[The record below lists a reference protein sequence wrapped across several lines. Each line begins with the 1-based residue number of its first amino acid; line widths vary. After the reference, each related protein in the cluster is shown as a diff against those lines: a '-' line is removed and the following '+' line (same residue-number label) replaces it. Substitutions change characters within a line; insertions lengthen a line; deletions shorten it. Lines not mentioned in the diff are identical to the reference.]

1 MNMQLK
7 KCLLVLL
14 LPFLLGIQMRA
25 ISQSINDV
33 VTIHPETFDF
43 GRLTNWSN
51 PKATFTVYNGSD
63 KTLHFLRTPSTPSIN
78 ILYPTYGIKP
88 GDSASFFIEY
98 YTGQK
103 GKFDEVTTLYFEE
116 SSSPFPVIIKGNI
129 LSFAPS
135 VVSVCPAYRKG
146 KQMSISNLSLF
157 VRDKRTDR
165 PLENVRVRLKSQYY
179 PDEIVMTTN
188 DKGQLNENFP
198 QGSFDMTLE
207 RDGYAP
213 QSMHFDHTYRSD
225 VIQISMDRTFDEND
239 INYDSLL
246 AAYDMNPINLD
257 DPSFVDYGFQIL
269 NIVTEQPIYRA
280 DVFVRNAEGYLL
292 ESGKSNKEGI
302 WRTGQPKEDTKAE
315 IEASGYEKKMV
326 EIDTKITEIQEVY
339 LIPIYEGVA
348 LEPPVAQE
356 TTSLETS
363 SIQEK
368 SSAEASPI
376 VTSTASEID
385 TKQENALL
393 ENRGDSTEGKYIE
406 NNSEGSISE
415 TKPES
420 NVDIDASDEAHSID
434 SNSEQP
440 ELTELSPEERM
451 QNLINSTNSVETS
464 EIDEDKNE
472 SSISS
477 EMLPDYNQ
485 WGELNKALYKQNN
498 LIFLIDVS
506 FSMRKHGKIAK
517 LKKSITTLIDVLRDF
532 DQIGLITYNSKADTI
547 FSSISLSDKEAVKH
561 EINSLTPS
569 GLTYGVK
576 GIEAAYELIQGSFL
590 SEGNNQIILATDG
603 LFTEDHLTLNEQ
615 ELLRVVRRNN
625 KDYGIKLSV
634 LGFGNDAN
642 GLDRMES
649 LTVAGDGNYLEISL
663 DHDAEH
669 SKEILIEEIKTQSRI
684 K

>member
-1 MNMQLK
+1 MNMQIK
-7 KCLLVLL
+7 KCLITLL
-14 LPFLLGIQMRA
+14 LPFLLGVQMQA
-25 ISQSINDV
+25 IGQTIRDV
-33 VTIHPETFDF
+33 VTVHPEVFDF

-78 ILYPTYGIKP
+78 ILYPTYGIQP
-88 GDSASFFIEY
+88 GDSASFYIEF
-98 YTGQK
+98 YTGQT
-103 GKFDEVTTLYFEE
+103 GKFDEVVTLYFEE
-116 SSSPFPVIIKGNI
+116 SSSPFPVVIKGNI
-129 LSFAPS
+129 LSFAPN

-146 KQMSISNLSLF
+146 KTTSISNLSLF

-165 PLENVRVRLKSQYY
+165 PLENVRIRLKSQYY
-179 PDEIVMTTN
+179 PNEIIMATN

-213 QSMHFDHTYRSD
+213 QTMHFDHTYRSD

-246 AAYDMNPINLD
+246 AAYSMDPINLE
-257 DPSFVDYGFQIL
+257 DPNFVDYGFQIL

-292 ESGKSNKEGI
+292 ESGKSNAEGI
-302 WRTGQPKEDTKAE
+302 WRTGQPKENTKAE
-315 IEASGYEKKMV
+315 IEANGYEQKTV
-326 EIDTKITEIQEVY
+326 AIDTKITEIQEVY
-339 LIPIYEGVA
+339 LTPIYEGVT
-348 LEPPVAQE
+348 LESTVTEEVEPIE
-356 TTSLETS
+356 TPIIEESVSADLSLTETKTAEGRDT
-363 SIQEK
+363 IQESMPVENQEGITQSDK
-368 SSAEASPI
+368 APSS
-376 VTSTASEID
+376 SE
-385 TKQENALL
+385 
-393 ENRGDSTEGKYIE
+393 DSA
-406 NNSEGSISE
+406 SISKNDQSSTTQSRE
-415 TKPES
+415 EQLQL
-420 NVDIDASDEAHSID
+420 DEM
-434 SNSEQP
+434 
-440 ELTELSPEERM
+440 SPEERM
-451 QNLINSTNSVETS
+451 ASLINTSNTPGANNNEESEKETPL
-464 EIDEDKNE
+464 NE
-472 SSISS
+472 
-477 EMLPDYNQ
+477 ELPDYNQ
-485 WGELNKALYKQNN
+485 WGELNEALYKQNN
-498 LIFLIDVS
+498 LIFLIDIS

-517 LKKSITTLIDVLRDF
+517 LKKSMTTLIDVLRDF
-532 DQIGLITYNSKADTI
+532 DQIGLITYNSQADTI
-547 FSSISLSDKEAVKH
+547 FSSVALSDKESVKH

-642 GLDRMES
+642 GLERMES
-649 LTVAGDGNYLEISL
+649 LTIAGDGNYLEISL

-684 K
+684 E

>member
-1 MNMQLK
+1 MQIK
-7 KCLLVLL
+7 KCLITLL
-14 LPFLLGIQMRA
+14 LPFLLGVQMQA
-25 ISQSINDV
+25 IGQTIRDV
-33 VTIHPETFDF
+33 VTVHPEVFDF

-78 ILYPTYGIKP
+78 ILYPTYGIQP
-88 GDSASFFIEY
+88 GDSASFYIEF
-98 YTGQK
+98 YTGQT
-103 GKFDEVTTLYFEE
+103 GKFDEVVTLYFEE
-116 SSSPFPVIIKGNI
+116 SSSPFPVVIKGNI
-129 LSFAPS
+129 LSFAPN

-146 KQMSISNLSLF
+146 KTTSISNLSLF

-165 PLENVRVRLKSQYY
+165 PLENVRIRLKSQYY
-179 PDEIVMTTN
+179 PNEIIMATN

-213 QSMHFDHTYRSD
+213 QTMHFDHTYRSD

-246 AAYDMNPINLD
+246 AAYSMDPINLE
-257 DPSFVDYGFQIL
+257 DPNFVDYGFQIL

-292 ESGKSNKEGI
+292 ESGKSNAEGI
-302 WRTGQPKEDTKAE
+302 WRTGQPKENTKAE
-315 IEASGYEKKMV
+315 IEANGYEQKTV
-326 EIDTKITEIQEVY
+326 AIDTKITEIQEVY
-339 LIPIYEGVA
+339 LTPIYEGVT
-348 LEPPVAQE
+348 LESTVTEEVEPIE
-356 TTSLETS
+356 TPIIEESVSADLSLTETKTAEGRDT
-363 SIQEK
+363 IQESMPVENQEGITQSDK
-368 SSAEASPI
+368 APSS
-376 VTSTASEID
+376 SE
-385 TKQENALL
+385 
-393 ENRGDSTEGKYIE
+393 DSA
-406 NNSEGSISE
+406 SISKNDQSSTTQSRE
-415 TKPES
+415 EQLQL
-420 NVDIDASDEAHSID
+420 DEM
-434 SNSEQP
+434 
-440 ELTELSPEERM
+440 SPEERM
-451 QNLINSTNSVETS
+451 ASLINTSNTPGANNNEESEKETPL
-464 EIDEDKNE
+464 NE
-472 SSISS
+472 
-477 EMLPDYNQ
+477 ELPDYNQ
-485 WGELNKALYKQNN
+485 WGELNEALYKQNN
-498 LIFLIDVS
+498 LIFLIDIS

-517 LKKSITTLIDVLRDF
+517 LKKSMTTLIDVLRDF
-532 DQIGLITYNSKADTI
+532 DQIGLITYNSQADTI
-547 FSSISLSDKEAVKH
+547 FSSVALSDKESVKH

-642 GLDRMES
+642 GLERMES
-649 LTVAGDGNYLEISL
+649 LTIAGDGNYLEISL

-684 K
+684 E

>member
-1 MNMQLK
+1 MNMQTK
-7 KCLLVLL
+7 KSLLAIL
-14 LPFLLGIQMRA
+14 LPFLLGMPICG
-25 ISQSINDV
+25 ISQSIHDV
-33 VTIHPETFDF
+33 VTIEPEVFDF
-43 GRLTNWSN
+43 GKLTNWSN
-51 PKATFTVYNGSD
+51 PKATFTLHNGSD

-78 ILYPTYGIKP
+78 ILYPTYGIQP
-88 GDSASFFIEY
+88 GDSASFFIEFF
-98 YTGQK
+98 TGQK
-103 GKFDEVTTLYFEE
+103 GKFDEVVTLYFEE
-116 SSSPFPVIIKGNI
+116 SSSPFPVVIKGHI
-129 LSFAPS
+129 LSFAPD

-146 KQMSISNLSLF
+146 KSISISNLSLF

-188 DKGQLNENFP
+188 EKGQLNENFP

-207 RDGYAP
+207 RDGYTA
-213 QSMHFDHTYRSD
+213 QTMHFDHTYRSD

-246 AAYDMNPINLD
+246 AAYDMNPIDLI

-280 DVFVRNAEGYLL
+280 DVFVRNADGYLL
-292 ESGKSNKEGI
+292 ESGKSDEEGI

-315 IEASGYEKKMV
+315 IEANGYEKKMV
-326 EIDTKITEIQEVY
+326 AIDTKITEIQEVY
-339 LIPIYEGVA
+339 LTPFYEGVA
-348 LEPPVAQE
+348 LEPVESQE
-356 TTSLETS
+356 NTSLETPTL
-363 SIQEK
+363 QETAQTDTT
-368 SSAEASPI
+368 SAP
-376 VTSTASEID
+376 TGTASEA
-385 TKQENALL
+385 TTSQENTPL
-393 ENRGDSTEGKYIE
+393 EIYIDIREPTETTSIVEE
-406 NNSEGSISE
+406 N
-415 TKPES
+415 T
-420 NVDIDASDEAHSID
+420 DDSDENLSTVTNET
-434 SNSEQP
+434 SKEPQLSEM
-440 ELTELSPEERM
+440 SPEERM
-451 QNLINSTNSVETS
+451 KALMSSSSDTENIGKTEAEEV
-464 EIDEDKNE
+464 IVNE
-472 SSISS
+472 
-477 EMLPDYNQ
+477 ERPDYNQ
-485 WGELNKALYKQNN
+485 WGELNEALYKQNN

-547 FSSISLSDKEAVKH
+547 FSSVSLSDKEAVKH

-576 GIEAAYELIQGSFL
+576 GIEAAYKLIQGSFL
-590 SEGNNQIILATDG
+590 SEGNNQIILASDG
-603 LFTEDHLTLNEQ
+603 LFTDDHLTLNEQ

-625 KDYGIKLSV
+625 REYGIKLSV

>member
-1 MNMQLK
+1 MNMQPK

-14 LPFLLGIQMRA
+14 LPFLLGFSMRA
-25 ISQSINDV
+25 ISQSIHDV
-33 VTIHPETFDF
+33 VMIHPEVFDF

-63 KTLHFLRTPSTPSIN
+63 KTLHFLRTPSTPSVN
-78 ILYPTYGIKP
+78 ILYPTYGIQP
-88 GDSASFFIEY
+88 GDSASFYIEF
-98 YTGQK
+98 YTGQT
-103 GKFDEVTTLYFEE
+103 GKFDEVVTLYFEE
-116 SSSPFPVIIKGNI
+116 SSSPFPIIIKGNI
-129 LSFAPS
+129 LSFAPN

-146 KQMSISNLSLF
+146 KSTSISNLSLF

-179 PDEIVMTTN
+179 PDEIIMTTN
-188 DKGQLNENFP
+188 KEGQLNENFP

-213 QSMHFDHTYRSD
+213 QTMHFDHTYRSD

-292 ESGKSNKEGI
+292 ESGKSDEEGI
-302 WRTGQPKEDTKAE
+302 WRTGQPKENTKAE
-315 IEASGYEKKMV
+315 IEASGYEEKV
-326 EIDTKITEIQEVY
+326 VAIDTRITEIQEVY
-339 LIPIYEGVA
+339 LTPIYEGVT
-348 LEPPVAQE
+348 LETHSSQESSSLETPAIQETAQTDLTPITTGTASEATTSQENTSLEIDIDISEPEE
-356 TTSLETS
+356 TTSTGEENTANTEDSDENL
-363 SIQEK
+363 
-368 SSAEASPI
+368 
-376 VTSTASEID
+376 STATQETNEEPQLSEMSP
-385 TKQENALL
+385 QE
-393 ENRGDSTEGKYIE
+393 RM
-406 NNSEGSISE
+406 
-415 TKPES
+415 ES
-420 NVDIDASDEAHSID
+420 LINT
-434 SNSEQP
+434 SNSSEDSRLEEETALNE
-440 ELTELSPEERM
+440 EL
-451 QNLINSTNSVETS
+451 Q
-464 EIDEDKNE
+464 
-472 SSISS
+472 
-477 EMLPDYNQ
+477 DYNQ
-485 WGELNKALYKQNN
+485 WGELNEALYKQNN
-498 LIFLIDVS
+498 LIFLIDIS

-547 FSSISLSDKEAVKH
+547 FSSIGLSDKDAVKY
-561 EINSLTPS
+561 EVNSLTPS

-576 GIEAAYELIQGSFL
+576 GIEAAYALIQGSFL

-603 LFTEDHLTLNEQ
+603 LFTDDHLTLDEQ

-634 LGFGNDAN
+634 LGFGNDSN
-642 GLDRMES
+642 GLERMES

>member
-1 MNMQLK
+1 MQ
-7 KCLLVLL
+7 
-14 LPFLLGIQMRA
+14 A
-25 ISQSINDV
+25 IGQTIRDV
-33 VTIHPETFDF
+33 VTVHPEVFDF

-78 ILYPTYGIKP
+78 ILYPTYGIQP
-88 GDSASFFIEY
+88 GDSASFYIEF
-98 YTGQK
+98 YTGQT
-103 GKFDEVTTLYFEE
+103 GKFDEVITLYFEE
-116 SSSPFPVIIKGNI
+116 SSSPFPVVIKGNI
-129 LSFAPS
+129 LSFAPN

-146 KQMSISNLSLF
+146 KTTSISNLSLF

-165 PLENVRVRLKSQYY
+165 PLENVRIRLKSQYY
-179 PDEIVMTTN
+179 PNEIIMATN

-213 QSMHFDHTYRSD
+213 QTMHFDHTYRSD

-246 AAYDMNPINLD
+246 AAYSMDPINLE
-257 DPSFVDYGFQIL
+257 DPNFVNYGFQIL

-292 ESGKSNKEGI
+292 ESGKSNAEGI
-302 WRTGQPKEDTKAE
+302 WRTGQPKDNTKAE
-315 IEASGYEKKMV
+315 IEANGYEQKTV
-326 EIDTKITEIQEVY
+326 AIDTKITEIQEVY
-339 LIPIYEGVA
+339 LTPIYEGVT
-348 LEPPVAQE
+348 LESTVTEEVEPIE
-356 TTSLETS
+356 TPNIEQSVSADLSLTDTETNTAEGRDT
-363 SIQEK
+363 IQESMPVENQEGITQSVK
-368 SSAEASPI
+368 APSS
-376 VTSTASEID
+376 SE
-385 TKQENALL
+385 
-393 ENRGDSTEGKYIE
+393 DSA
-406 NNSEGSISE
+406 SISE
-415 TKPES
+415 NDQSSTTQSREEQLQL
-420 NVDIDASDEAHSID
+420 DEM
-434 SNSEQP
+434 
-440 ELTELSPEERM
+440 SPEERM
-451 QNLINSTNSVETS
+451 ASLINTSNTPGANNNEEIEKETPLS
-464 EIDEDKNE
+464 EK
-472 SSISS
+472 
-477 EMLPDYNQ
+477 LPDYNQ
-485 WGELNKALYKQNN
+485 WGELNEELYKQNN
-498 LIFLIDVS
+498 LIFLIDIS

-517 LKKSITTLIDVLRDF
+517 LKKSMTTLIDVLRDF
-532 DQIGLITYNSKADTI
+532 DQIGLITYNSQADTI
-547 FSSISLSDKEAVKH
+547 FSSVALSDKESVKH

-642 GLDRMES
+642 GLERMES

-684 K
+684 E

>member
-1 MNMQLK
+1 MNMQTK
-7 KCLLVLL
+7 KSLLAIL
-14 LPFLLGIQMRA
+14 LPFLLGMPICG
-25 ISQSINDV
+25 ISQSIHDV
-33 VTIHPETFDF
+33 VTIEPEVFDF
-43 GRLTNWSN
+43 GKLTNWSN
-51 PKATFTVYNGSD
+51 PKATFTLHNGSD
-63 KTLHFLRTPSTPSIN
+63 KTLQFLRTPSTPSIN
-78 ILYPTYGIKP
+78 ILYPTYGIQP
-88 GDSASFFIEY
+88 GDSASFFIEFF
-98 YTGQK
+98 TGQK
-103 GKFDEVTTLYFEE
+103 GKFDEVVTLYFEE
-116 SSSPFPVIIKGNI
+116 SSSPFPVVIKGHI
-129 LSFAPS
+129 LSFAPD

-146 KQMSISNLSLF
+146 KSISISNLSLF

-188 DKGQLNENFP
+188 EKGQLNENFP

-207 RDGYAP
+207 RDGYTA
-213 QSMHFDHTYRSD
+213 QTMHFDHTYRSD

-246 AAYDMNPINLD
+246 AAYDMNPIDLI

-280 DVFVRNAEGYLL
+280 DVFVRNADGYLL
-292 ESGKSNKEGI
+292 ESGKSDEEGI

-315 IEASGYEKKMV
+315 IEANGYEKKMV
-326 EIDTKITEIQEVY
+326 AIDTKITEIQEVY
-339 LIPIYEGVA
+339 LTPFYEGVA
-348 LEPPVAQE
+348 LEPVESQE
-356 TTSLETS
+356 NTSLETPTL
-363 SIQEK
+363 QETAQTDTT
-368 SSAEASPI
+368 SAP
-376 VTSTASEID
+376 TGTASEA
-385 TKQENALL
+385 TTSQENTPL
-393 ENRGDSTEGKYIE
+393 EIYIDIREPTETTSIVEE
-406 NNSEGSISE
+406 N
-415 TKPES
+415 T
-420 NVDIDASDEAHSID
+420 DDSDENLSTVTNET
-434 SNSEQP
+434 SKEPQLSEM
-440 ELTELSPEERM
+440 SPEERM
-451 QNLINSTNSVETS
+451 KALMSSSSDTENIGKTEAEEV
-464 EIDEDKNE
+464 IVNE
-472 SSISS
+472 
-477 EMLPDYNQ
+477 ERPDYNQ
-485 WGELNKALYKQNN
+485 WGELNEALYKQNN

-547 FSSISLSDKEAVKH
+547 FSSVSLSDKEAVKH

-576 GIEAAYELIQGSFL
+576 GIEAAYKLIQGSFL
-590 SEGNNQIILATDG
+590 SEGNNQIILASDG
-603 LFTEDHLTLNEQ
+603 LFTDDHLTLNEQ

-625 KDYGIKLSV
+625 REYGIKLSV

>member
-1 MNMQLK
+1 MQIK
-7 KCLLVLL
+7 KCLITLL
-14 LPFLLGIQMRA
+14 LPFLLGVQMQA
-25 ISQSINDV
+25 IGQTIRDV
-33 VTIHPETFDF
+33 VTVHPEVFDF

-78 ILYPTYGIKP
+78 ILYPTYGIQP
-88 GDSASFFIEY
+88 GDSASFYIEF
-98 YTGQK
+98 YTGQT
-103 GKFDEVTTLYFEE
+103 GKFDEVVTLYFEE
-116 SSSPFPVIIKGNI
+116 SSSPFPVVIKGNI
-129 LSFAPS
+129 LSFAPN

-146 KQMSISNLSLF
+146 KTTSISNLSLF

-165 PLENVRVRLKSQYY
+165 PLENVRIRLKSQYY
-179 PDEIVMTTN
+179 PNEIIMATN

-213 QSMHFDHTYRSD
+213 QTMHFDHTYRSD

-246 AAYDMNPINLD
+246 AAYSMDPINLE
-257 DPSFVDYGFQIL
+257 DPNFVDYGFQIL

-292 ESGKSNKEGI
+292 ESGKSNAEGI
-302 WRTGQPKEDTKAE
+302 WRTGQPKENTKAE
-315 IEASGYEKKMV
+315 IEANGYEQKIV
-326 EIDTKITEIQEVY
+326 AIDTKITEIQEVY
-339 LIPIYEGVA
+339 LTPIYEGVT
-348 LEPPVAQE
+348 LESTVTEEVEPIE
-356 TTSLETS
+356 TPNIEKSVSADLSLTETNTAEGRDT
-363 SIQEK
+363 IQESMPVENQEGITQSVK
-368 SSAEASPI
+368 APSS
-376 VTSTASEID
+376 SE
-385 TKQENALL
+385 
-393 ENRGDSTEGKYIE
+393 DSA
-406 NNSEGSISE
+406 SISE
-415 TKPES
+415 NDQSSTTQSREEQLQL
-420 NVDIDASDEAHSID
+420 DEM
-434 SNSEQP
+434 
-440 ELTELSPEERM
+440 SPEERM
-451 QNLINSTNSVETS
+451 ASLINTSNTPGTNNNEEIEKETPLS
-464 EIDEDKNE
+464 EK
-472 SSISS
+472 
-477 EMLPDYNQ
+477 LPDYNQ
-485 WGELNKALYKQNN
+485 WGELNEELYKQNN
-498 LIFLIDVS
+498 LIFLIDIS

-517 LKKSITTLIDVLRDF
+517 LKKSMTTLIDVLRDF
-532 DQIGLITYNSKADTI
+532 DQIGLITYNSQADTI
-547 FSSISLSDKEAVKH
+547 FSSVALSDKESVKH

-642 GLDRMES
+642 GLERMES

-684 K
+684 E

>member
-1 MNMQLK
+1 MNMQPK
-7 KCLLVLL
+7 KCLLILL
-14 LPFLLGIQMRA
+14 LPFLLGIQIRA
-25 ISQSINDV
+25 ISQSITDV
-33 VTIHPETFDF
+33 VTINPEVFDY

-63 KTLHFLRTPSTPSIN
+63 KTLHFLRTPSTPSVN
-78 ILYPTYGIKP
+78 ILYPTYGIQP
-88 GDSASFFIEY
+88 GDSASFYIEF

-103 GKFDEVTTLYFEE
+103 GKFDEVVTLYFEE

-129 LSFAPS
+129 LSFSPN

-146 KQMSISNLSLF
+146 KSTSISNLSLF

-179 PDEIVMTTN
+179 PDEIIMTTN
-188 DKGQLNENFP
+188 EEGQLNENFP

-207 RDGYAP
+207 RDGYAS
-213 QSMHFDHTYRSD
+213 QTMYFDHTYRSD

-280 DVFVRNAEGYLL
+280 DVFVRNVDGYLL
-292 ESGKSNKEGI
+292 ESGKSDEEGI
-302 WRTGQPKEDTKAE
+302 WRTGQPKENTEAE
-315 IEASGYEKKMV
+315 IKASGYEKKV
-326 EIDTKITEIQEVY
+326 VTIDTKITEIQEVY
-339 LIPIYEGVA
+339 LTPIYVGVTLDTPSSQESSS
-348 LEPPVAQE
+348 LETIAIQKNVQADLSPTSTDVASE
-356 TTSLETS
+356 TNSSHENTSLENHIDIT
-363 SIQEK
+363 E
-368 SSAEASPI
+368 
-376 VTSTASEID
+376 SED
-385 TKQENALL
+385 TTLISEEN
-393 ENRGDSTEGKYIE
+393 TEG
-406 NNSEGSISE
+406 SEEDVLTTTQATSE
-415 TKPES
+415 E
-420 NVDIDASDEAHSID
+420 IQL
-434 SNSEQP
+434 SEM
-440 ELTELSPEERM
+440 SPEERM
-451 QNLINSTNSVETS
+451 ESFMNTSNNSEDNGYEEETV
-464 EIDEDKNE
+464 IDEDL
-472 SSISS
+472 S
-477 EMLPDYNQ
+477 DYNQ
-485 WGELNKALYKQNN
+485 WGELNEALYKQNN
-498 LIFLIDVS
+498 LIFLIDIS

-547 FSSISLSDKEAVKH
+547 FSSIALSDKEAVKY
-561 EINSLTPS
+561 EVNRLTPS

-576 GIEAAYELIQGSFL
+576 GIEAAYALIQGSFL

-603 LFTEDHLTLNEQ
+603 LFTDDHLTLNEQ

-634 LGFGNDAN
+634 LGFGNDSN
-642 GLDRMES
+642 GLERMES

>member
-1 MNMQLK
+1 MQTK
-7 KCLLVLL
+7 KCLITLL
-14 LPFLLGIQMRA
+14 LPFLLGVQMQA
-25 ISQSINDV
+25 IGQTIRDV
-33 VTIHPETFDF
+33 VTVHPEVFDF

-78 ILYPTYGIKP
+78 ILYPTYGIQP
-88 GDSASFFIEY
+88 GDSASFYIEF
-98 YTGQK
+98 YTGQT
-103 GKFDEVTTLYFEE
+103 GKFDEVITLYFEE
-116 SSSPFPVIIKGNI
+116 SSSPFPVVIKGNI
-129 LSFAPS
+129 LSFAPN

-146 KQMSISNLSLF
+146 KTTSISNLSLF

-165 PLENVRVRLKSQYY
+165 PLENVRIRLKSQYY
-179 PDEIVMTTN
+179 PNEIIMATN

-213 QSMHFDHTYRSD
+213 QTMHFDHTYRSD

-246 AAYDMNPINLD
+246 AAYSMDPINLE
-257 DPSFVDYGFQIL
+257 DPNFVDYGFQIL

-292 ESGKSNKEGI
+292 ESGKSNAEGI
-302 WRTGQPKEDTKAE
+302 WRTGQPKENTKAE
-315 IEASGYEKKMV
+315 IEANGYEQKTV
-326 EIDTKITEIQEVY
+326 AIDTKITEIQEVY
-339 LIPIYEGVA
+339 LTPIYEGVT
-348 LEPPVAQE
+348 LESTVTEEVEPIKTPDIEESVSADLSLTE
-356 TTSLETS
+356 TNTAEGRDT
-363 SIQEK
+363 IQESMPVENQEGITQSVK
-368 SSAEASPI
+368 APSS
-376 VTSTASEID
+376 SE
-385 TKQENALL
+385 
-393 ENRGDSTEGKYIE
+393 DSA
-406 NNSEGSISE
+406 SISE
-415 TKPES
+415 NDQSSTTQSREEHLQL
-420 NVDIDASDEAHSID
+420 DEM
-434 SNSEQP
+434 
-440 ELTELSPEERM
+440 SPEERM
-451 QNLINSTNSVETS
+451 ASLINTSNTPGANNNEESEKETPLS
-464 EIDEDKNE
+464 EE
-472 SSISS
+472 
-477 EMLPDYNQ
+477 LPDYNQ
-485 WGELNKALYKQNN
+485 WGELNEALYKQNN
-498 LIFLIDVS
+498 LIFLIDIS

-517 LKKSITTLIDVLRDF
+517 LKKSMTTLINVLRDF
-532 DQIGLITYNSKADTI
+532 DQIGLITYNSQADTI
-547 FSSISLSDKEAVKH
+547 FSSVALSDKESVKH

-642 GLDRMES
+642 GLERMES

-669 SKEILIEEIKTQSRI
+669 SKEILIEEIKIQSRI
-684 K
+684 E

>member
-1 MNMQLK
+1 MQIK
-7 KCLLVLL
+7 KCLITLL
-14 LPFLLGIQMRA
+14 LPFLLGVQMQA
-25 ISQSINDV
+25 IGQTIRDV
-33 VTIHPETFDF
+33 VTVHPEVFDF

-78 ILYPTYGIKP
+78 ILYPTYGIQP
-88 GDSASFFIEY
+88 GDSASFYIEF
-98 YTGQK
+98 YTGQT
-103 GKFDEVTTLYFEE
+103 GKFDEVITLYFEE
-116 SSSPFPVIIKGNI
+116 SSSPFPVVIKGNI
-129 LSFAPS
+129 LSFAPN

-146 KQMSISNLSLF
+146 KTTSISNLSLF

-165 PLENVRVRLKSQYY
+165 PLENVRIRLKSQYY
-179 PDEIVMTTN
+179 PNEIIMATN

-213 QSMHFDHTYRSD
+213 QTMHFDHTYRSD

-246 AAYDMNPINLD
+246 AAYSMDPINLE
-257 DPSFVDYGFQIL
+257 DPNFVNYGFQIL

-292 ESGKSNKEGI
+292 ESGKSNAEGI
-302 WRTGQPKEDTKAE
+302 WRTGQPKDNTKAE
-315 IEASGYEKKMV
+315 IEANGYEQKTV
-326 EIDTKITEIQEVY
+326 AIDTKITEIQEVY
-339 LIPIYEGVA
+339 LTPIYEGVT
-348 LEPPVAQE
+348 LESTVTEEVEPIE
-356 TTSLETS
+356 TPNIEQSVSADLSLTDTETNTAEGRDT
-363 SIQEK
+363 IQESMPVENQEGITQSVK
-368 SSAEASPI
+368 APSS
-376 VTSTASEID
+376 SE
-385 TKQENALL
+385 
-393 ENRGDSTEGKYIE
+393 DSA
-406 NNSEGSISE
+406 SISE
-415 TKPES
+415 NDQSSTTQSREEQLQL
-420 NVDIDASDEAHSID
+420 DEM
-434 SNSEQP
+434 
-440 ELTELSPEERM
+440 SPEERM
-451 QNLINSTNSVETS
+451 ASLINTSNTPGANNNEESEKETPL
-464 EIDEDKNE
+464 NE
-472 SSISS
+472 
-477 EMLPDYNQ
+477 ELPDYNK
-485 WGELNKALYKQNN
+485 WGELNEALYKQNN
-498 LIFLIDVS
+498 LIFLIDIS

-517 LKKSITTLIDVLRDF
+517 LKKSMTTLIDVLRDF
-532 DQIGLITYNSKADTI
+532 DQIGLITYNSQADTI
-547 FSSISLSDKEAVKH
+547 FSSVALSDKESVKH

-642 GLDRMES
+642 GLERMES

-684 K
+684 E

>member
-1 MNMQLK
+1 MNMQIK
-7 KCLLVLL
+7 KCLITLL
-14 LPFLLGIQMRA
+14 LPFLLGVQMQA
-25 ISQSINDV
+25 IGQTIRDV
-33 VTIHPETFDF
+33 VTVHPEVFDF

-78 ILYPTYGIKP
+78 ILYPTYGIQP
-88 GDSASFFIEY
+88 GDSASFYIEF
-98 YTGQK
+98 YTGQT
-103 GKFDEVTTLYFEE
+103 GKFDEVITLYFEE
-116 SSSPFPVIIKGNI
+116 SSSPFPVVIKGNI
-129 LSFAPS
+129 LSFAPN

-146 KQMSISNLSLF
+146 KTTSISNLSLF

-165 PLENVRVRLKSQYY
+165 PLENVRIRLKSQYY
-179 PDEIVMTTN
+179 PNEIIMATN

-213 QSMHFDHTYRSD
+213 QTMHFDHTYRSD

-246 AAYDMNPINLD
+246 AAYNMDPINLE
-257 DPSFVDYGFQIL
+257 DPNFINYGFQIL

-292 ESGKSNKEGI
+292 ESGKSNAEGI
-302 WRTGQPKEDTKAE
+302 WRTGQPKENTKAE
-315 IEASGYEKKMV
+315 IEANGYEQKTV
-326 EIDTKITEIQEVY
+326 AIDTKITEIQEVY
-339 LIPIYEGVA
+339 LTPIYEGVT
-348 LEPPVAQE
+348 LESTVTEEVEPIE
-356 TTSLETS
+356 TPNIEKSVSADLSFTETNTAVGRDT
-363 SIQEK
+363 IQE
-368 SSAEASPI
+368 SMP
-376 VTSTASEID
+376 
-385 TKQENALL
+385 L
-393 ENRGDSTEGKYIE
+393 ENQEGITQSVKAPLSSEDSA
-406 NNSEGSISE
+406 SISKNDQSSTTQSRE
-415 TKPES
+415 EQLQL
-420 NVDIDASDEAHSID
+420 DEM
-434 SNSEQP
+434 
-440 ELTELSPEERM
+440 SPEERM
-451 QNLINSTNSVETS
+451 ASLINASNTSGANNNEESEKETPLS
-464 EIDEDKNE
+464 EE
-472 SSISS
+472 
-477 EMLPDYNQ
+477 LPDYNQ
-485 WGELNKALYKQNN
+485 WGELNEALYKQNN
-498 LIFLIDVS
+498 LIFLIDIS

-517 LKKSITTLIDVLRDF
+517 LKKSMTTLIDVLRDF
-532 DQIGLITYNSKADTI
+532 DQIGLITYNSQADTI
-547 FSSISLSDKEAVKH
+547 FSSVALSDKESVKH

-642 GLDRMES
+642 GLERMES
-649 LTVAGDGNYLEISL
+649 LTIAGDGNYLEISL

-684 K
+684 E

>member
-1 MNMQLK
+1 MQ
-7 KCLLVLL
+7 
-14 LPFLLGIQMRA
+14 A
-25 ISQSINDV
+25 IGQTIRDV
-33 VTIHPETFDF
+33 VTVHPEVFDF

-78 ILYPTYGIKP
+78 ILYPTYGIQP
-88 GDSASFFIEY
+88 GDSASFYIEF
-98 YTGQK
+98 YTGQT
-103 GKFDEVTTLYFEE
+103 GKFDEVITLYFEE
-116 SSSPFPVIIKGNI
+116 SSSPFPVVIKGNI
-129 LSFAPS
+129 LSFAPN

-146 KQMSISNLSLF
+146 KTTSISNLSLF

-165 PLENVRVRLKSQYY
+165 PLENVRIRLKSQYY
-179 PDEIVMTTN
+179 PNEIIMATN

-213 QSMHFDHTYRSD
+213 QTMHFDHTYRSD

-246 AAYDMNPINLD
+246 AAYNMDPINLE
-257 DPSFVDYGFQIL
+257 DPNFINYGFQIL

-292 ESGKSNKEGI
+292 ESGKSNAEGI
-302 WRTGQPKEDTKAE
+302 WRTGQPKENTKAE
-315 IEASGYEKKMV
+315 IEANGYEQKTV
-326 EIDTKITEIQEVY
+326 AIDTKITEIQEVY
-339 LIPIYEGVA
+339 LTPIYEGVT
-348 LEPPVAQE
+348 LESTVTEEVEPIE
-356 TTSLETS
+356 TPNIEKSVSADLSFTETNTAVGRDT
-363 SIQEK
+363 IQE
-368 SSAEASPI
+368 SMP
-376 VTSTASEID
+376 
-385 TKQENALL
+385 L
-393 ENRGDSTEGKYIE
+393 ENQEGITQSVKAPLSSEDSA
-406 NNSEGSISE
+406 SISKNDQSSTTQSRE
-415 TKPES
+415 EQLQL
-420 NVDIDASDEAHSID
+420 DEM
-434 SNSEQP
+434 
-440 ELTELSPEERM
+440 SPEERM
-451 QNLINSTNSVETS
+451 ASLINASNTSGANNNEESEKETPLS
-464 EIDEDKNE
+464 EE
-472 SSISS
+472 
-477 EMLPDYNQ
+477 LPDYNQ
-485 WGELNKALYKQNN
+485 WGELNEALYKQNN
-498 LIFLIDVS
+498 LIFLIDIS

-517 LKKSITTLIDVLRDF
+517 LKKSMTTLIDVLRDF
-532 DQIGLITYNSKADTI
+532 DQIGLITYNSQADTI
-547 FSSISLSDKEAVKH
+547 FSSVALSDKESVKH

-642 GLDRMES
+642 GLERMES
-649 LTVAGDGNYLEISL
+649 LTIAGDGNYLEISL

-684 K
+684 E

>member
-1 MNMQLK
+1 MQ
-7 KCLLVLL
+7 
-14 LPFLLGIQMRA
+14 A
-25 ISQSINDV
+25 IGQTIRDV
-33 VTIHPETFDF
+33 VTVHPEVFDF

-78 ILYPTYGIKP
+78 ILYPTYGIQP
-88 GDSASFFIEY
+88 GDSASFYIEF
-98 YTGQK
+98 YTGQT
-103 GKFDEVTTLYFEE
+103 GKFDEVVTLYFEE
-116 SSSPFPVIIKGNI
+116 SSSPFPVVIKGNI
-129 LSFAPS
+129 LSFAPN

-146 KQMSISNLSLF
+146 KTTSISNLSLF

-165 PLENVRVRLKSQYY
+165 PLENVRIRLKSQYY
-179 PDEIVMTTN
+179 PNEIIMATN

-213 QSMHFDHTYRSD
+213 QTMHFDHTYRSD

-246 AAYDMNPINLD
+246 AAYSMDPINLE
-257 DPSFVDYGFQIL
+257 DPNFVDYGFQIL

-292 ESGKSNKEGI
+292 ESGKSNAEGI
-302 WRTGQPKEDTKAE
+302 WRTGQPKENTKAE
-315 IEASGYEKKMV
+315 IEANGYEQKTV
-326 EIDTKITEIQEVY
+326 AIDTKITEIQEVY
-339 LIPIYEGVA
+339 LTPIYEGVT
-348 LEPPVAQE
+348 LESTVTEEVEPIKTPDIEESVSADLSLTE
-356 TTSLETS
+356 TNTAEGRDT
-363 SIQEK
+363 IQESMPVENQEGITQSVK
-368 SSAEASPI
+368 APSS
-376 VTSTASEID
+376 SE
-385 TKQENALL
+385 
-393 ENRGDSTEGKYIE
+393 DSA
-406 NNSEGSISE
+406 SISE
-415 TKPES
+415 NDQSSTTQSREEQLQL
-420 NVDIDASDEAHSID
+420 DEM
-434 SNSEQP
+434 
-440 ELTELSPEERM
+440 SPEERM
-451 QNLINSTNSVETS
+451 ASLINTSNNPGANNNEESEKETPLS
-464 EIDEDKNE
+464 EE
-472 SSISS
+472 
-477 EMLPDYNQ
+477 LPDYNQ
-485 WGELNKALYKQNN
+485 WGELNEALYKQNN
-498 LIFLIDVS
+498 LIFLIDIS

-517 LKKSITTLIDVLRDF
+517 LKKSMTTLINVLRDF
-532 DQIGLITYNSKADTI
+532 DQIGLITYNSQADTI
-547 FSSISLSDKEAVKH
+547 FSSVALSDKESVKH

-642 GLDRMES
+642 GLERMES

-669 SKEILIEEIKTQSRI
+669 SKEILIEEIKIQSRI
-684 K
+684 E

>member
-1 MNMQLK
+1 MNMQTK
-7 KCLLVLL
+7 KSLLAIL
-14 LPFLLGIQMRA
+14 LPFLLGMPIGG
-25 ISQSINDV
+25 ISQSIHDI
-33 VTIHPETFDF
+33 VTIEPEVFDF
-43 GRLTNWSN
+43 GKLTNWSN
-51 PKATFTVYNGSD
+51 PKATFTLHNGSD

-78 ILYPTYGIKP
+78 ILYPTYGIQP
-88 GDSASFFIEY
+88 GDSASFFIEFF
-98 YTGQK
+98 TGQK
-103 GKFDEVTTLYFEE
+103 GKFDEVVTLYFEE
-116 SSSPFPVIIKGNI
+116 SSSPFPVVIKGHI
-129 LSFAPS
+129 LSFAPD

-146 KQMSISNLSLF
+146 KSVSISNLSLF

-188 DKGQLNENFP
+188 EKGQLNENFP

-207 RDGYAP
+207 RDGYTP
-213 QSMHFDHTYRSD
+213 QTMHFDHTYRSD

-246 AAYDMNPINLD
+246 AAYDMNPIDLV

-292 ESGKSNKEGI
+292 ESGKSDEEGI
-302 WRTGQPKEDTKAE
+302 WRTGQPKENTKAE
-315 IEASGYEKKMV
+315 IEANGYEKKMV
-326 EIDTKITEIQEVY
+326 SIDTKITEIQEVY
-339 LIPIYEGVA
+339 LTPIYEGVA
-348 LEPPVAQE
+348 LEPIESQE
-356 TTSLETS
+356 NASLETPTL
-363 SIQEK
+363 QET
-368 SSAEASPI
+368 AQTDT
-376 VTSTASEID
+376 TSVLTGTASEATGTASEETASQKNTPLEIYID
-385 TKQENALL
+385 
-393 ENRGDSTEGKYIE
+393 
-406 NNSEGSISE
+406 ISE
-415 TKPES
+415 PTETTTIVEVNTDNS
-420 NVDIDASDEAHSID
+420 DDSDENLSTVTHET
-434 SNSEQP
+434 SEESQLS
-440 ELTELSPEERM
+440 EMSPEERM
-451 QNLINSTNSVETS
+451 QALMSSSSDTENIGQS
-464 EIDEDKNE
+464 EEEEVVVNED
-472 SSISS
+472 
-477 EMLPDYNQ
+477 LPDYNQ
-485 WGELNKALYKQNN
+485 WGELNEALYKQNN

-547 FSSISLSDKEAVKH
+547 FSSVSLSDKEAVKH

-590 SEGNNQIILATDG
+590 SEGNNQIILASDG
-603 LFTEDHLTLNEQ
+603 LFTDDHLTLNEQ

-625 KDYGIKLSV
+625 KEYGIKLSV

>member
-1 MNMQLK
+1 MNMQIK
-7 KCLLVLL
+7 KCLITLL
-14 LPFLLGIQMRA
+14 LPFLLGVQMQA
-25 ISQSINDV
+25 IGQTIRDV
-33 VTIHPETFDF
+33 VTVHPEVFDF

-78 ILYPTYGIKP
+78 ILYPTYGIQP
-88 GDSASFFIEY
+88 GDSASFYIEF
-98 YTGQK
+98 YTGQT
-103 GKFDEVTTLYFEE
+103 GKFDEVITLYFEE
-116 SSSPFPVIIKGNI
+116 SSSPFPVVIKGNI
-129 LSFAPS
+129 LSFAPN

-146 KQMSISNLSLF
+146 KTTSISNLSLF

-165 PLENVRVRLKSQYY
+165 PLENVRIRLKSQYY
-179 PDEIVMTTN
+179 PNEIIMATN

-213 QSMHFDHTYRSD
+213 QTMHFDHTYRSD

-246 AAYDMNPINLD
+246 AAYSMDPINLE
-257 DPSFVDYGFQIL
+257 DPNFVNYGFQIL

-292 ESGKSNKEGI
+292 ESGKSNAEGI
-302 WRTGQPKEDTKAE
+302 WRTGQPKDNTKAE
-315 IEASGYEKKMV
+315 IEANGYEQKTV
-326 EIDTKITEIQEVY
+326 AIDTKITEIQEVY
-339 LIPIYEGVA
+339 LTPIYEGVT
-348 LEPPVAQE
+348 LESTVTEEVEPIE
-356 TTSLETS
+356 TPNIEQSVSADLSLTETKTAEGRDT
-363 SIQEK
+363 IQESMPVENQEGITQSVK
-368 SSAEASPI
+368 APSS
-376 VTSTASEID
+376 SE
-385 TKQENALL
+385 
-393 ENRGDSTEGKYIE
+393 DSA
-406 NNSEGSISE
+406 SISE
-415 TKPES
+415 NDQSSTTQSREEQLQL
-420 NVDIDASDEAHSID
+420 DEM
-434 SNSEQP
+434 
-440 ELTELSPEERM
+440 SPEERM
-451 QNLINSTNSVETS
+451 ASLINTSNTPGANNNEESEKETPL
-464 EIDEDKNE
+464 NE
-472 SSISS
+472 
-477 EMLPDYNQ
+477 ELPDYNK
-485 WGELNKALYKQNN
+485 WGELNEALYKQNN
-498 LIFLIDVS
+498 LIFLIDIS

-517 LKKSITTLIDVLRDF
+517 LKKSMTTLIDVLRDF
-532 DQIGLITYNSKADTI
+532 DQIGLITYNSQADTI
-547 FSSISLSDKEAVKH
+547 FSSVALSDKESVKH

-642 GLDRMES
+642 GLERMES

-684 K
+684 E

>member
-1 MNMQLK
+1 MQ
-7 KCLLVLL
+7 
-14 LPFLLGIQMRA
+14 A
-25 ISQSINDV
+25 IGQTIRDV
-33 VTIHPETFDF
+33 VTVHPEVFDF

-78 ILYPTYGIKP
+78 ILYPTYGIQP
-88 GDSASFFIEY
+88 GDSASFYIEF
-98 YTGQK
+98 YTGQT
-103 GKFDEVTTLYFEE
+103 GKFDEVVTLYFEE
-116 SSSPFPVIIKGNI
+116 SSSPFPVVIKGNI
-129 LSFAPS
+129 LSFAPN

-146 KQMSISNLSLF
+146 KTTSISNLSLF

-165 PLENVRVRLKSQYY
+165 PLENVRIRLKSQYY
-179 PDEIVMTTN
+179 PNEIIMATN

-213 QSMHFDHTYRSD
+213 QTMHFDHTYRSD

-246 AAYDMNPINLD
+246 AAYSMDPINLE
-257 DPSFVDYGFQIL
+257 DPNFVDYGFQIL

-292 ESGKSNKEGI
+292 ESGKSNAEGI
-302 WRTGQPKEDTKAE
+302 WRTGQPKENTKAE
-315 IEASGYEKKMV
+315 IEANGYEQKTV
-326 EIDTKITEIQEVY
+326 AIDTKITEIQEVY
-339 LIPIYEGVA
+339 LTPIYEGVT
-348 LEPPVAQE
+348 LESTVTEEVEPIE
-356 TTSLETS
+356 TPIIEESVSADLSLTETKTAEGRDT
-363 SIQEK
+363 IQESMPVENQEGITQSDK
-368 SSAEASPI
+368 APSS
-376 VTSTASEID
+376 SE
-385 TKQENALL
+385 
-393 ENRGDSTEGKYIE
+393 DSA
-406 NNSEGSISE
+406 SISKNDQSSTTQSRE
-415 TKPES
+415 EQLQL
-420 NVDIDASDEAHSID
+420 DEM
-434 SNSEQP
+434 
-440 ELTELSPEERM
+440 SPEERM
-451 QNLINSTNSVETS
+451 ASLINTSNTPGANNNEESEKETPL
-464 EIDEDKNE
+464 NE
-472 SSISS
+472 
-477 EMLPDYNQ
+477 ELPDYNQ
-485 WGELNKALYKQNN
+485 WGELNEALYKQNN
-498 LIFLIDVS
+498 LIFLIDIS

-517 LKKSITTLIDVLRDF
+517 LKKSMTTLIDVLRDF
-532 DQIGLITYNSKADTI
+532 DQIGLITYNSQADTI
-547 FSSISLSDKEAVKH
+547 FSSVALSDKESVKH

-642 GLDRMES
+642 GLERMES
-649 LTVAGDGNYLEISL
+649 LTIAGDGNYLEISL

-684 K
+684 E

>member
-1 MNMQLK
+1 MQ
-7 KCLLVLL
+7 
-14 LPFLLGIQMRA
+14 A
-25 ISQSINDV
+25 IGQTIRDV
-33 VTIHPETFDF
+33 VTVHPEVFDF

-78 ILYPTYGIKP
+78 ILYPTYGIQP
-88 GDSASFFIEY
+88 GDSASFYIEF
-98 YTGQK
+98 YTGQT
-103 GKFDEVTTLYFEE
+103 GKFDEVVTLYFEE
-116 SSSPFPVIIKGNI
+116 SSSPFPVVIKGNI
-129 LSFAPS
+129 LSFAPN

-146 KQMSISNLSLF
+146 KTTSISNLSLF

-165 PLENVRVRLKSQYY
+165 PLENVRIRLKSQYY
-179 PDEIVMTTN
+179 PNEIIMATN

-213 QSMHFDHTYRSD
+213 QTMHFDHTYRSD

-246 AAYDMNPINLD
+246 AAYSMDPINLE
-257 DPSFVDYGFQIL
+257 DPNFVDYGFQIL

-292 ESGKSNKEGI
+292 ESGKSNAEGI
-302 WRTGQPKEDTKAE
+302 WRTGQPKENTKAE
-315 IEASGYEKKMV
+315 IEANGYEQKIV
-326 EIDTKITEIQEVY
+326 AIDTKITEIQEVY
-339 LIPIYEGVA
+339 LTPIYEGVT
-348 LEPPVAQE
+348 LESTVTEEVEPIE
-356 TTSLETS
+356 TPNIEKSVSADLSLTETNTAEGRDT
-363 SIQEK
+363 IQESMPVENQEGITQSVK
-368 SSAEASPI
+368 APSS
-376 VTSTASEID
+376 SE
-385 TKQENALL
+385 
-393 ENRGDSTEGKYIE
+393 DSA
-406 NNSEGSISE
+406 SISE
-415 TKPES
+415 NDQSSTTQSREEQLQL
-420 NVDIDASDEAHSID
+420 DEM
-434 SNSEQP
+434 
-440 ELTELSPEERM
+440 SPEERM
-451 QNLINSTNSVETS
+451 ASLINTSNTPGTNNNEEIEKETPLS
-464 EIDEDKNE
+464 EK
-472 SSISS
+472 
-477 EMLPDYNQ
+477 LPDYNQ
-485 WGELNKALYKQNN
+485 WGELNEELYKQNN
-498 LIFLIDVS
+498 LIFLIDIS

-517 LKKSITTLIDVLRDF
+517 LKKSMTTLIDVLRDF
-532 DQIGLITYNSKADTI
+532 DQIGLITYNSQADTI
-547 FSSISLSDKEAVKH
+547 FSSVALSDKESVKH

-642 GLDRMES
+642 GLERMES

-684 K
+684 E

>member
-1 MNMQLK
+1 
-7 KCLLVLL
+7 
-14 LPFLLGIQMRA
+14 MRA
-25 ISQSINDV
+25 ISQSIHDV
-33 VTIHPETFDF
+33 VMIHPEVFDF

-63 KTLHFLRTPSTPSIN
+63 KTLHFLRTPSTPSVN
-78 ILYPTYGIKP
+78 ILYPTYGIQP
-88 GDSASFFIEY
+88 GDSASFYIEF
-98 YTGQK
+98 YTGQR
-103 GKFDEVTTLYFEE
+103 GKFDEVVTLYFEE

-129 LSFAPS
+129 LSFAPN
-135 VVSVCPAYRKG
+135 VVRVCPAYRKG
-146 KQMSISNLSLF
+146 KSTSISNLSLF

-179 PDEIVMTTN
+179 PDEIIMTTN
-188 DKGQLNENFP
+188 KEGQLNENFP

-213 QSMHFDHTYRSD
+213 QTMHFDHTYRSD

-292 ESGKSNKEGI
+292 ESGKSDEEGI
-302 WRTGQPKEDTKAE
+302 WRTGQPKENTKAE
-315 IEASGYEKKMV
+315 IEASGYEEKV
-326 EIDTKITEIQEVY
+326 VAIDTRITEIQEVY
-339 LIPIYEGVA
+339 LTPIYEGVT
-348 LEPPVAQE
+348 LETHSSQDSSSLETQAIQE
-356 TTSLETS
+356 TAQTDQTPITTGTASEATTSQENTSLETDIDIS
-363 SIQEK
+363 EP
-368 SSAEASPI
+368 EET
-376 VTSTASEID
+376 TSTGE
-385 TKQENALL
+385 ENTT
-393 ENRGDSTEGKYIE
+393 NTEY
-406 NNSEGSISE
+406 
-415 TKPES
+415 
-420 NVDIDASDEAHSID
+420 SDENL
-434 SNSEQP
+434 SNATQETNEESQLSEM
-440 ELTELSPEERM
+440 SPEERM
-451 QNLINSTNSVETS
+451 ESLINSSN
-464 EIDEDKNE
+464 
-472 SSISS
+472 SS
-477 EMLPDYNQ
+477 EDSRLEEETALNEELQDYNQ
-485 WGELNKALYKQNN
+485 WGELNEALYKQNN
-498 LIFLIDVS
+498 LIFLIDIS

-547 FSSISLSDKEAVKH
+547 FSSIALSDKDAVKH
-561 EINSLTPS
+561 EVNSLTPS
-569 GLTYGVK
+569 GLTYGVI
-576 GIEAAYELIQGSFL
+576 GIEAAYALIQGSFL

-603 LFTEDHLTLNEQ
+603 LFTDDHLTLDEQ

-625 KDYGIKLSV
+625 KDYDIKLSV
-634 LGFGNDAN
+634 LGFGNDSN
-642 GLDRMES
+642 GLERMES

>member
-1 MNMQLK
+1 M
-7 KCLLVLL
+7 
-14 LPFLLGIQMRA
+14 
-25 ISQSINDV
+25 
-33 VTIHPETFDF
+33 
-43 GRLTNWSN
+43 
-51 PKATFTVYNGSD
+51 
-63 KTLHFLRTPSTPSIN
+63 
-78 ILYPTYGIKP
+78 
-88 GDSASFFIEY
+88 
-98 YTGQK
+98 
-103 GKFDEVTTLYFEE
+103 
-116 SSSPFPVIIKGNI
+116 
-129 LSFAPS
+129 
-135 VVSVCPAYRKG
+135 CPAYREG
-146 KQMSISNLSLF
+146 KSTSISNLSLF

-179 PDEIVMTTN
+179 PDEIIMTTN
-188 DKGQLNENFP
+188 KEGQLNENFP

-213 QSMHFDHTYRSD
+213 QTMHFDHTYRSD

-292 ESGKSNKEGI
+292 ESGKSDEEGI
-302 WRTGQPKEDTKAE
+302 WRTGQPKENTKAE
-315 IEASGYEKKMV
+315 IEASGYEEKV
-326 EIDTKITEIQEVY
+326 VAIDTRITEIQEVY
-339 LIPIYEGVA
+339 LTPIYEGVT
-348 LEPPVAQE
+348 LETHSSQESSSLETPAIQETAQTDLTPITTGTASEATTSQENTSLEIDIDISEPEE
-356 TTSLETS
+356 TTSTGEENTANTEDSDENL
-363 SIQEK
+363 
-368 SSAEASPI
+368 
-376 VTSTASEID
+376 STATQETNEEPQLSEM
-385 TKQENALL
+385 
-393 ENRGDSTEGKYIE
+393 
-406 NNSEGSISE
+406 
-415 TKPES
+415 
-420 NVDIDASDEAHSID
+420 
-434 SNSEQP
+434 
-440 ELTELSPEERM
+440 SPEERM
-451 QNLINSTNSVETS
+451 ESLINTS
-464 EIDEDKNE
+464 N
-472 SSISS
+472 SS
-477 EMLPDYNQ
+477 EDSRLEEETALNEELQDYNQ
-485 WGELNKALYKQNN
+485 WGELNEALYKQNN
-498 LIFLIDVS
+498 LIFLIDIS

-547 FSSISLSDKEAVKH
+547 FSSIGLSDKDAVKY
-561 EINSLTPS
+561 EVNSLTPS

-576 GIEAAYELIQGSFL
+576 GIEAAYALIQGSFL

-603 LFTEDHLTLNEQ
+603 LFTDDHLTLDEQ

-634 LGFGNDAN
+634 LGFGNDSN
-642 GLDRMES
+642 GLERMES

>member
-1 MNMQLK
+1 MNMQPK
-7 KCLLVLL
+7 KCLLILL
-14 LPFLLGIQMRA
+14 LPFLLGFSMRA
-25 ISQSINDV
+25 ISQSIHDV
-33 VTIHPETFDF
+33 VMIHPEVFDF

-63 KTLHFLRTPSTPSIN
+63 KTLHFLRTPSTPSVN
-78 ILYPTYGIKP
+78 ILYPTYGIQP
-88 GDSASFFIEY
+88 GDSASFYIEF
-98 YTGQK
+98 YTGQR
-103 GKFDEVTTLYFEE
+103 GTFDEVVTLYFEE

-129 LSFAPS
+129 LSFAPN

-146 KQMSISNLSLF
+146 KSTSISNLSLF

-179 PDEIVMTTN
+179 PDEIIMTTN
-188 DKGQLNENFP
+188 KEGQLNENFP

-213 QSMHFDHTYRSD
+213 QTMHFDHTYRSD

-292 ESGKSNKEGI
+292 ESGKSDEEGI
-302 WRTGQPKEDTKAE
+302 WRTGQPKENTKAE
-315 IEASGYEKKMV
+315 IEASGYEEKV
-326 EIDTKITEIQEVY
+326 VAIDTRITEIQEVY
-339 LIPIYEGVA
+339 LTPIYEGVT
-348 LEPPVAQE
+348 LETHSSQDSSSLETQAIQETAQTDQTPITTGTASEATTSQENTSLEIDIDISEPEE
-356 TTSLETS
+356 TTSTGE
-363 SIQEK
+363 
-368 SSAEASPI
+368 
-376 VTSTASEID
+376 
-385 TKQENALL
+385 ENTT
-393 ENRGDSTEGKYIE
+393 NTEY
-406 NNSEGSISE
+406 
-415 TKPES
+415 
-420 NVDIDASDEAHSID
+420 SDENL
-434 SNSEQP
+434 SNATQETNEESQLSEM
-440 ELTELSPEERM
+440 SPEERM
-451 QNLINSTNSVETS
+451 ESLINSSN
-464 EIDEDKNE
+464 
-472 SSISS
+472 SS
-477 EMLPDYNQ
+477 EDSRLEEETALNEELQDYNQ
-485 WGELNKALYKQNN
+485 WGELNEALYKQNN
-498 LIFLIDVS
+498 LIFLIDIS

-547 FSSISLSDKEAVKH
+547 FSSIALSDKDAVKH
-561 EINSLTPS
+561 EVNSLTPS

-576 GIEAAYELIQGSFL
+576 GIEAAYALIQGSFL

-603 LFTEDHLTLNEQ
+603 LFTDDHLTLDEQ

-625 KDYGIKLSV
+625 KDYDIKLSV
-634 LGFGNDAN
+634 LGFGNDSN
-642 GLDRMES
+642 GLERMES